1 MCPNDSIDGS
11 GRKCFGGMEIAS
23 DVDDRD
29 LATAD
34 FFKYD
39 ISTNTGSSTGN
50 SKPYWTDQARASVI
64 DNFVLGIPLGITCDS
79 ATNNVCGGQ
88 VSEPTN
94 MINWGG
100 SRQDNVS
107 GKVQT
112 GRTGRTDADMGL
124 YWAIQDNKKAWWEL
138 DHIVIQSI
146 YQNGAGDDFLARI
159 NNSQEYSGDQQ
170 TALL

>member
-1 MCPNDSIDGS
+1 
-11 GRKCFGGMEIAS
+11 MEAGTNQ
-23 DVDDRD
+23 DATD

-39 ISTNTGSSTGN
+39 INMMTGSST
-50 SKPYWTDQARASVI
+50 SSAKPYWTSQASDSVI
-64 DNFVLGIPLGITCDS
+64 LNHVLGIPLGITCDS
-79 ATNNVCGGQ
+79 ATNNICGGQ
-88 VSEPTN
+88 VAHQDANGAYTN

-100 SRQDNVS
+100 SDQDSAS

-112 GRTGRTDADMGL
+112 GRTNSDAEMGL
-124 YWAIQDNKKAWWEL
+124 YWAIQDQTKAWWEL

-146 YQNGAGDDFLARI
+146 YQNGAGDSFLDRI
-159 NNSQEYSGDQQ
+159 NNSQEYSSNQQ